1 MECLT
6 RQAVA
11 KPSSAPLSALVTSTT
26 ASAAVAS
33 SPGSASAPAAAPA
46 TPPASSAIPTTT
58 TNNVP
63 TPVSCSTNVVTIPVP
78 IVSQEDIYTYVS
90 IKGSLHDRT
99 TAVFGLNNDEVL
111 ALSKRFENGT
121 TQIVNGIIINTPPMQ
136 LINTLSQLGY
146 KVICSTGEAEIV
158 WTMQREV

>member
-6 RQAVA
+6 KQTG
-11 KPSSAPLSALVTSTT
+11 KPTSAPLSALVTSTT
-26 ASAAVAS
+26 ATTAA
-33 SPGSASAPAAAPA
+33 SPGSAGPTAPA
-46 TPPASSAIPTTT
+46 TPPASATPPTTT
-58 TNNVP
+58 NTNNP
-63 TPVSCSTNVVTIPVP
+63 TPVSCNTNVVTIPVP
-78 IVSQEDIYTYVS
+78 IVSPEEIYTYVS

-99 TAVFGLNNDEVL
+99 STCFGLNNDEVV

-121 TQIVNGIIINTPPMQ
+121 TQIVNGIMINTPPMK

-146 KVICSTGEAEIV
+146 KVICSTGETEIV

>member
-6 RQAVA
+6 RQTA

-26 ASAAVAS
+26 AAVPA
-33 SPGSASAPAAAPA
+33 PGTTQAAPA
-46 TPPASSAIPTTT
+46 TPPASGTP

-63 TPVSCSTNVVTIPVP
+63 APVPCSTNVVTIPVP
-78 IVSQEDIYTYVS
+78 IVSQEDIYTYIS

-99 TAVFGLNNDEVL
+99 TAVFGLNSDEVL

-121 TQIVNGIIINTPPMQ
+121 TNIVNGVMINTPPMQ

>member
-6 RQAVA
+6 RPSSTG
-11 KPSSAPLSALVTSTT
+11 KPSSAPLSALVSSTT
-26 ASAAVAS
+26 AGAAA
-33 SPGSASAPAAAPA
+33 SPGSAPA
-46 TPPASSAIPTTT
+46 TPPASANATTTPPTSAT
-58 TNNVP
+58 TNNP
-63 TPVSCSTNVVTIPVP
+63 TPVSCNTNVVTIPVP

-99 TAVFGLNNDEVL
+99 CAVFGLNNDEVV

-121 TQIVNGIIINTPPMQ
+121 TQIINGVMINAPPMQ